1 MNSKNLI
8 LPALLLSLGAMASV
22 PVVSNVTTTQN
33 SARRVIVNY
42 TLSEEPGIVTLT
54 AQTNRGDN
62 VWVDVD
68 DANLT
73 YVSGDVNKVVPVGD
87 HSLTWL
93 PHKSWPDQLITGG
106 NIRIGVKAWATN
118 APPDYMVVSLVTG
131 NTVYFYTSAGAI
143 PDGVQADKYKTEYLV
158 MRKCPAANVTWR
170 MGSPTTEKYRMANE
184 TPHEV
189 MLTNDYYIGVYP
201 VTQRQ
206 YELIMSARPSF
217 FSLDA
222 DYATRPVE
230 QISYE
235 DLRGTK
241 TGGFDWPNN
250 GHAVVSSG
258 FIYKLRALSGLDGF
272 DLPTEAQWEFACRA
286 GCGAALYNGKELDN
300 WPKSANLGLI
310 GRYSDNGGKP
320 NGITGSG
327 GATATSTAANGTSK
341 VGSYEPNAWGIYDM
355 LGNVLEWCLDWYQ
368 VSLSGVDAATGPVSG
383 TNRARRGGAFSLPP
397 DYCRSAYRDQG
408 APSTPGSSTGFRL
421 AWSAGL

>member
-118 APPDYMVVSLVTG
+118 APPDYMVVSLVTA
-131 NTVYFYTSAGAI
+131 NTVYFYTSTGAI

-170 MGSPTTEKYRMANE
+170 MGSPTTENGRTAARE

-189 MLTNDYYIGVYP
+189 MLTDDYYIGVYP

-206 YELIMSARPSF
+206 YQLLMNARPSNF
-217 FSLDA
+217 KLDA
-222 DYATRPVE
+222 DYAMRPVE
-230 QISYE
+230 MVSYE

-241 TGGFDWPNN
+241 ANGYNWPNDD
-250 GHAVVSSG
+250 HAVNADG
-258 FIYKLRALSGLDGF
+258 FIYKLRTLSGEDGF

-286 GCGAALYNGKELDN
+286 GCGAALYNGTEIEN
-300 WPKSANLGLI
+300 TTTSTNLNSLA
-310 GRYSDNGGKP
+310 RYASNGGKP
-320 NGITGSG
+320 NGADPAKTC
-327 GATATSTAANGTSK
+327 TAKNGTAK
-341 VGSYEPNAWGIYDM
+341 VGSYKPNALGLYDM
-355 LGNVLEWCLDWYQ
+355 LGNVWEWCLDWYQ
-368 VSLSGVDAATGPVSG
+368 ESPIGFNALTGPVSG
-383 TNRARRGGAFSLPP
+383 SNHVVRGGGWSNLSNR
-397 DYCRSAYRDQG
+397 CRSAYRGSYD
-408 APSTPGSSTGFRL
+408 PSNRNEGTGFRL
-421 AWSAGL
+421 ACSAVVH

>member
-118 APPDYMVVSLVTG
+118 APPDYMVVSLVSSG
-131 NTVYFYTSAGAI
+131 SVEFYSSAAAV
-143 PDGVQADKYKTEYLV
+143 PFGVTNDIYKTDYLV
-158 MRKCPAANVTWR
+158 MRKIPAANVRWR
-170 MGSPTTEKYRMANE
+170 MGSPVTPEELGRNANE
-184 TPHEV
+184 VPHEV
-189 MLTNDYYIGVYP
+189 MLTNDYYIGIYP

-206 YELIMSARPSF
+206 YQRIQNSRPAY
-217 FSLDA
+217 FSLES
-222 DYATRPVE
+222 DYMTRPVE
-230 QISYE
+230 QVSFEMVRAMAGY
-235 DLRGTK
+235 GC
-241 TGGFDWPNN
+241 DWPKD
-250 GHAVVSSG
+250 GHKVPDSS
-258 FIYKLRALSGLDGF
+258 FIGRLRTLTGVNGF

-286 GCGAALYNGKELDN
+286 GSGAALYDGNELVDRTISSTLNPLARYAREGRVN
-300 WPKSANLGLI
+300 WGMPP
-310 GRYSDNGGKP
+310 SD
-320 NGITGSG
+320 
-327 GATATSTAANGTSK
+327 STAAHGTAK
-341 VGSYEPNAWGIYDM
+341 VGSYLPNAWGIYDM
-355 LGNVLEWCLDWYQ
+355 LGNVKEWCLDYYQ
-368 VSLSGVDAATGPVSG
+368 DSPIGFDVERGPESGEKRVSRGANFNEEANMCRCAWRSG
-383 TNRARRGGAFSLPP
+383 SLIN
-397 DYCRSAYRDQG
+397 SAY
-408 APSTPGSSTGFRL
+408 PSNGFRL
-421 AWSAGL
+421 ACSVDLN